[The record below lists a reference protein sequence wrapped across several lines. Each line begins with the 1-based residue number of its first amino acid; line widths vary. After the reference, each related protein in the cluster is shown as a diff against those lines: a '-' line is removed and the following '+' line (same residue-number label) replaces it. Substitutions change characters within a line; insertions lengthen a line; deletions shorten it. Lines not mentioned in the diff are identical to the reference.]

1 MTGVVVIG
9 SQWGDEGKGKIVD
22 WLSSKADVV
31 VRFQGGHNAGHTLVI
46 DNETYKLN
54 LLPSGILR
62 ADKKSIIGNG
72 VVLDLRAL
80 ITEIK
85 GLTDR
90 NINISPQNLSISDK
104 ASIILPLHQKLDE
117 LREIN
122 AGKSKIGTTKR
133 GIGPAYEDKVAR
145 RSIRVCDLFDKNQLK
160 LKVDNLLNHH
170 NALMRGYG
178 EIEYEASSV
187 VNEVFDLGQVIMP
200 YAKSIIEISREIN
213 KPENKILF
221 EGAQGFLL
229 DIDHGSY
236 PFVTSSNT
244 HSSYAAIG
252 SGLNPNRIN
261 HVMGITKAYTTR
273 VGSGPFPTEE
283 DNDIG
288 QKLGEIGHEFGT
300 VTNRKRRCGWFDSV
314 LVSQAVQQSGINGI
328 ALTKLDVLDT
338 FKVLKVCIGYEIKG
352 KKIDYFPSSEF
363 DQANIKP
370 IYEEIEGWN
379 SKTAGSQNIEE
390 LPEKAV
396 NYINRLSDLIG
407 AKIDLVSTSPKREDT
422 ILLNDVFS

>member
-90 NINISPQNLSISDK
+90 NIIISPQNLSISDK

-170 NALMRGYG
+170 NALMRGYE

-338 FKVLKVCIGYEIKG
+338 FEVLKVCIGYEIKG